1 MYSKRNSLPPYYATI
16 QNAEQ
21 QSRQGHIQTGSQE
34 MIDGFNSL
42 EAPDFSL
49 KKNRK
54 LGKASVVSNYPN
66 INRQY
71 I

>member
-1 MYSKRNSLPPYYATI
+1 MQAKRNSLPSQYTTI
-16 QNAEQ
+16 QHTEQ
-21 QSRQGHIQTGSQE
+21 QSRQGLIQTGSQE